1 MTIIG
6 LIVSL
11 ALSFVFGYCF
21 TPLVKGIAVRWK
33 ICEKPNGPNSRDI
46 AHIGGVAIIGAVL
59 FTLIPVFLFHLP
71 PDPYHKAFLPVLIAS
86 GFLIFLLGII
96 DDLRSLHYI
105 YKLSVQI
112 TVSIFVSAGGLA
124 LLNQFGLVQLPFTTA
139 ALAFVGIAIWI
150 LAITTS
156 FNLIDGIDGLASG
169 IALIA
174 AAAFSIV
181 GFIFD
186 QPVVVA
192 LSLVVLGAVIAFLRY
207 NFPPAKILM
216 GDSGSLFLGLLFG
229 LISLLTLIFGEA
241 LFYRAAGC
249 VVILGIPLLDTV
261 LAFLRRLLTNRPV
274 FEADLKHIHHILL
287 YRFNSVRKVDILL
300 WSLSAVFGV
309 LGIFTMMGSLEA
321 LLLAFAIEV
330 VVFIMAL
337 RSMVRFSLSRDKAEE
352 ILDRSGIHTS
362 RLVPRHK

>member
-1 MTIIG
+1 LTIVG

-11 ALSFVFGYCF
+11 VLSFIFGYCL

-33 ICEKPNGPNSRDI
+33 LGEKPNGRNSRDI

-71 PDPYHKAFLPVLIAS
+71 PNVYYRAFLPVLIAS
-86 GFLIFLLGII
+86 GFLIFILGII

-112 TVSIFVSAGGLA
+112 IVSIFVSAGGLA
-124 LLNQFGLVQLPFTTA
+124 LLNHFGVVRLPFSA
-139 ALAFVGIAIWI
+139 AAPIAVGISIWI

-156 FNLIDGIDGLASG
+156 FNLIDGIDGLSSG

-174 AAAFSIV
+174 ATAFTV
-181 GFIFD
+181 AGFIFD
-186 QPVVVA
+186 QPVVIA
-192 LSLVVLGAVIAFLRY
+192 MSLVVLGAVVAFFRY

-229 LISLLTLIFGEA
+229 LISLLTLLPGEQV
-241 LFYRAAGC
+241 FYRASGC
-249 VVILGIPLLDTV
+249 MVVLSIPLLDTV
-261 LAFLRRLLTNRPV
+261 LAFLRRLLTDRPV

-287 YRFNSVRKVDILL
+287 YRLNSVRKVDIIL
-300 WSLSAVFGV
+300 WSLSSVFGV
-309 LGIFTMMGSLEA
+309 LGILTMMGSFPA
-321 LLLAFAIEV
+321 LVLAFAMEA
-330 VVFIMAL
+330 VVFAAAL

-352 ILDRSGIHTS
+352 ILGQSGIHTS